1 METRES
7 AWMYRGFQRSVRI
20 KILRWTLKAN
30 GGSRSAIRNII
41 AAHRPDLSEAEIKA
55 AVDRWWDACRDK
67 LEGTAEQGRT
77 FRFML

>member
-7 AWMYRGFQRSVRI
+7 AWMYRGFHKYVRV

-30 GGSRSAIRNII
+30 GDLSGMRRRI
-41 AAHRPDLSEAEIKA
+41 AAQRPDLPKTQIKA
-55 AVDRWWDACRDK
+55 AVDRWWDAGCDD
-67 LEGTAEQGRT
+67 LEGTAEQGRA